1 MYRWKRLA
9 TLQRIFPPKLGIK
22 VVIWKDLDPDQSQAL
37 KDALTLQNVKTI
49 LAEIFNLTNYAEDLR
64 EAILL
69 NLYTYTLQYARDE
82 DFTIDKLSTYF
93 SIVKDA
99 HEFCTKS
106 SFINLDETFSYFKE
120 LLLCHSVYCPPF
132 STELFTLG
140 EVRKISFH
148 MINTYFRH
156 FKLYKY
162 AFTPQVQLDLAL
174 VYIGEPE
181 SITNQVDHQIS
192 ENRGSQATDENI
204 DKENEPARISEKEKI
219 DCCYTWKRMD
229 STSFRLLRDTIC
241 HAEYYLKVGATGTA
255 APGLRRLNGP
265 LI

>member
-120 LLLCHSVYCPPF
+120 LLLCHSVY
-132 STELFTLG
+132 
-140 EVRKISFH
+140 
-148 MINTYFRH
+148 
-156 FKLYKY
+156 
-162 AFTPQVQLDLAL
+162 VQLDLAL

-204 DKENEPARISEKEKI
+204 DKENEPARISEKEEAKKYLRKI
-219 DCCYTWKRMD
+219 ITEVLQEKIREIKL
-229 STSFRLLRDTIC
+229 SVN
-241 HAEYYLKVGATGTA
+241 EKLKHSEQMVKNKLGNAGYHEDKKKS
-255 APGLRRLNGP
+255 LKMNKHHRK
-265 LI
+265 